1 MVRKPGHQVK
11 SQISSSRIKGW
22 KLKTSTSQQ
31 TLRPAVYPICGVR
44 PRPFSSAALLV
55 VATTDLVGLIAMADV
70 DSKRR
75 KKAHKGAFPAMSR
88 EKCMCASVL
97 QVLWCSTGK
106 VVIYRKLASI
116 DKNLF
121 TSFGSYGAGHH
132 GRRRPIYFGYSDP

>member
-1 MVRKPGHQVK
+1 MKTANGEKTRTPSEKPNLIIKDQ
-11 SQISSSRIKGW
+11 IKGW
-22 KLKTSTSQQ
+22 KLKVKTNTLQQ

-97 QVLWCSTGK
+97 QVLWCSTGRSLY
-106 VVIYRKLASI
+106 IGNWPA
-116 DKNLF
+116 
-121 TSFGSYGAGHH
+121 
-132 GRRRPIYFGYSDP
+132 